1 MTGLFTV
8 ITGAGVTAGGVVAGA
23 GPADGS
29 RGEGGPMTTQ
39 TEAAK
44 GWGNAYANEAR
55 NPAGN
60 AHASGEWTRN
70 PMSPGMPPSAGGG
83 GGAGAP
89 GGGGGSGGGG
99 GGTGA
104 AGAAGGGA
112 ATTPAQ
118 REQYWREAEA
128 DLQQER
134 QIEAEITQLKQQLRA
149 LQATIAWANSPS
161 STTSAA
167 PTGAAAGATTATT
180 NTNQA
185 AINAANA
192 STGTSST
199 TSTSA
204 SGQTWSQ
211 YVSGL
216 LAQQQALDAQIHQ
229 LEQQAAQLR
238 QRAGELF
245 AESRKTAGGPVVK
258 VAYGV
263 PEQITMSAGAL
274 VAFLDATSG

>member
-1 MTGLFTV
+1 M
-8 ITGAGVTAGGVVAGA
+8 
-23 GPADGS
+23 PALVPQMVPE
-29 RGEGGPMTTQ
+29 EGGHMTTQ
-39 TEAAK
+39 PGEAAK
-44 GWGNAYANEAR
+44 GWGNAYQTEAR
-55 NPAGN
+55 NPSGN
-60 AHASGEWTRN
+60 ARASGEWTRN
-70 PMSPGMPPSAGGG
+70 PMSPGMPPGAGGG
-83 GGAGAP
+83 APGGAGSPGGAGA
-89 GGGGGSGGGG
+89 GGGT

-104 AGAAGGGA
+104 AGAGA
-112 ATTPAQ
+112 ATTPEQ

-161 STTSAA
+161 ATTSAA
-167 PTGAAAGATTATT
+167 PAGAAAGATTASG

-192 STGTSST
+192 STGTAST
-199 TSTSA
+199 TSTA
-204 SGQTWSQ
+204 TTGQTWSQ

-258 VAYGV
+258 VAYGL
-263 PEQITMSAGAL
+263 PEQITMSASAL
-274 VAFLDATSG
+274 AAFLAAAAS